1 MMRLTVLAAAL
12 AAIGATGAAADSLP
26 EALAAAYET
35 NPQLTVQRA
44 IVRQTDEGVPQA
56 LASGRPT
63 ISASGVAQQSA
74 TDFNQDGGR
83 YYNGAL
89 NLNQSLYRGGRTR
102 SATSAAENRIL
113 AARARLR
120 AVEDTVLLDV
130 VTAYADVLRYQAVVE
145 LNQNQVKV
153 LGRELQASRDRFEV
167 GDLTRT
173 DVAQSDARLANAQS
187 NLVVAQGQLNTA
199 KNAYLRVVGRPP
211 VELAPL
217 PPLPVLPGT
226 VGQATDLANANNPSL
241 VAARFDEAAARY
253 DVSTIERQRLP
264 TLTAGAGLN
273 YTYTQAGTAGFTTTG
288 TGSTGAGTSTGSGTV
303 GTGATGA
310 ASIVGGDFHAFQ
322 QTGGLTLTVPLYQ
335 AGLNGSQIRAA
346 QAVRS
351 QYMEQIGFVGR
362 QAVETAS
369 NAFVS
374 VATARAVITASES
387 SVKANQLALEGVTQ
401 ENQVGTRTVLE
412 VLNAEQELVVAR
424 VNLAAARRD
433 EYVAGYTLLAAV
445 GEAEADP
452 LDVPGPHIDST
463 ANARR
468 VRHLWCDW
476 RTDPDPAPLPL
487 PDPASASKSV
497 LIGPR
502 Q

>member
-1 MMRLTVLAAAL
+1 MAGMTRLTVLAAV
-12 AAIGATGAAADSLP
+12 AAAFGATAAAADSLP
-26 EALAAAYET
+26 EALASAYET

-44 IVRQTDEGVPQA
+44 VVRQADELVPQA
-56 LASGRPT
+56 LSFGRPT
-63 ISASGVAQQSA
+63 LNATGTAQQSGH
-74 TDFNQDGGR
+74 DFDRDGGR

-89 NLNQSLYRGGRTR
+89 TLNQSLYRGGRTR

-120 AVEDTVLLDV
+120 AVEDNVLLEV
-130 VTAYADVLRYQAVVE
+130 VTAYADVLRFAAVVD
-145 LNQNQVKV
+145 LNTSQVKV

-199 KNAYLRVVGRPP
+199 RNAYIRVVGRPP
-211 VELAPL
+211 VDLAVL

-264 TLTAGAGLN
+264 TLGVGAGVN
-273 YTYTQAGTAGFTTTG
+273 YTYTQAGASGFTTTG
-288 TGSTGAGTSTGSGTV
+288 TGSSGT
-303 GTGATGA
+303 GTGTGTT
-310 ASIVGGDFHAFQ
+310 GGSSVVSGNFHAFQ
-322 QTGGLTLTVPLYQ
+322 QTAGLSLTVPLYQ

-351 QYMEQIGFVGR
+351 QYMEQIGFIGR
-362 QAVETAS
+362 QAIETAS

-374 VATARAVITASES
+374 VATARAVIVSSES
-387 SVKANQLALEGVTQ
+387 SVRANTLALEGVTQ

-452 LDVPGPHIDST
+452 LAVQGAHYDST
-463 ANARR
+463 ANAAR
-468 VRHLWCDW
+468 VRRKWNDYD
-476 RTDPDPAPLPL
+476 TDPNPPALPL
-487 PDPASASKSV
+487 PDPVSASKSV
-497 LIGPR
+497 AIGPPR
-502 Q
+502 

>member
-1 MMRLTVLAAAL
+1 MTRLTVLAAVV
-12 AAIGATGAAADSLP
+12 AAVGTTGFAVSAAADTLP
-26 EALAAAYET
+26 DALAAAYET

-63 ISASGVAQQSA
+63 VNATGTAQQSA
-74 TDFNQDGGR
+74 NDFNRDGGR

-102 SATSAAENRIL
+102 TATSAAENRIY

-120 AVEDTVLLDV
+120 AVEDNVLLAV
-130 VTAYADVLRYQAVVE
+130 VTAYADVLRYAQVVE
-145 LNQNQVKV
+145 LNENQVKV
-153 LGRELQASRDRFEV
+153 LQRELQASRDRFEV

-211 VELAPL
+211 VALAPL

-264 TLTAGAGLN
+264 TLTAGVGVN
-273 YTYTQAGTAGFTTTG
+273 YTYTQAGTAGITSTG
-288 TGSTGAGTSTGSGTV
+288 TGSSGV
-303 GTGATGA
+303 GTGLAGGGSTGA
-310 ASIVGGDFHAFQ
+310 AAIVGGDFHAFQ

-351 QYMEQIGFVGR
+351 QYMEQIGFIGR

-387 SVKANQLALEGVTQ
+387 SVTANQLALQGVTQ

-445 GEAEADP
+445 GQAEADP
-452 LDVPGPHIDST
+452 LAVPGEHFDST
-463 ANARR
+463 ENAAR
-468 VRHLWCDW
+468 VRHKWGDY
-476 RTDPDPAPLPL
+476 DIDNDPAPLPL
-487 PDPASASKSV
+487 PDPVVASKS
-497 LIGPR
+497 LPIGPQR
-502 Q
+502 